1 MVAFCFSFVHFFRTQ
16 IENRNKHHNP
26 KEKGQNKAK
35 IEQRIT
41 RFCSIIIPQK
51 KRVSK
56 STSRFS
62 IEKVVK
68 GEQRFFALHNPI
80 SHDMS
85 SRSQAFQPIQP
96 LQPLNNGQLN
106 ARASNVTP
114 VKPLRNYKENHFDPY
129 YNQPYLDT
137 KVAATTYHNTGAAA
151 ATTTATA
158 NTAIAP
164 QQKKKKEKLST
175 LCKTPP
181 SIVRTRTGRDYRR
194 GTFLGEG
201 GFARCFQMK
210 DLLGKIFAAKTVA
223 KASIKNEKTKTKLLS
238 EIKIHKSLK
247 HPNIV
252 NFIDCFED
260 DVNVY
265 ILLEICPNQS
275 LMELLKTRKRVSEPE
290 VRFFMVQIVGAIKYL
305 HLRRVLH
312 RDLKLGNIFFDP
324 QMNLKIGDFGLASVL
339 PLGENARKYTIC
351 GTPNY
356 IAPEVL
362 GGKSVGHS
370 FEVDIWAIGIM
381 MYALLV
387 GKPPFQAK
395 DVQVIY
401 ERIKKT
407 EYLFPA
413 DKPISYE
420 AKVLIQDLLSLNPLN
435 RPTIDEVLQYEWF
448 KGAFPDKTLGVSL
461 SSTPGGLEQI
471 SKAQSAINF
480 TNTKASAGI
489 YTPKTK
495 NPVEI
500 LRSDLQSEQPR
511 ALLPQLLSPGDTKSK
526 YQEVEPTK
534 FSTSNKKINFNS
546 TYSTTIKRL
555 NQICFETYQ
564 NMRRLEYSK
573 HELLDTMVLPLCEN
587 PTLISK
593 WVDYSN
599 KYGFLYQLNTDDIG
613 VLFNDENTILK
624 LSDLDRFF
632 ELIYHENE
640 GWTCIESSTTHPPS
654 QSKKQLEIVDF
665 FAKYMNSNLS
675 KVSDNEDRKETVFLR
690 RYTRTSD
697 YIMFELT
704 NGSFQFNFKDHHK
717 ICISK
722 NGLAITHISPS
733 RMIQTHPLI
742 FILKHGNFPS
752 VDVPQ
757 CLEKVQVIK
766 EAIKKKAF
774 KE

>member
-1 MVAFCFSFVHFFRTQ
+1 
-16 IENRNKHHNP
+16 
-26 KEKGQNKAK
+26 
-35 IEQRIT
+35 
-41 RFCSIIIPQK
+41 
-51 KRVSK
+51 
-56 STSRFS
+56 
-62 IEKVVK
+62 
-68 GEQRFFALHNPI
+68 
-80 SHDMS
+80 MS
-85 SRSQAFQPIQP
+85 SVRTQP

-106 ARASNVTP
+106 TRANNITP
-114 VKPLRNYKENHFDPY
+114 IKPVRHNKEN
-129 YNQPYLDT
+129 QEEVKT
-137 KVAATTYHNTGAAA
+137 
-151 ATTTATA
+151 
-158 NTAIAP
+158 
-164 QQKKKKEKLST
+164 KKKKEKLSA

-181 SIVRTRTGRDYRR
+181 SIVRTRNGRDYRR

-210 DLLGKIFAAKTVA
+210 DSSGKIYAAKTVA

-247 HPNIV
+247 HSNIV

-290 VRFFMVQIVGAIKYL
+290 VRYFMVQMVGAIKYL
-305 HLRRVLH
+305 HSRRVIH
-312 RDLKLGNIFFDP
+312 RDLKLGNVFFDP
-324 QMNLKIGDFGLASVL
+324 DMNLKIGDFGLASIL
-339 PLGENARKYTIC
+339 PSLESRKYTIC

-362 GGKSVGHS
+362 GGKNVGHS
-370 FEVDIWAIGIM
+370 FEVDIWALGIM
-381 MYALLV
+381 LYALLV

-407 EYLFPA
+407 EYSFPV
-413 DKPISYE
+413 DKPISEE
-420 AKVLIQDLLSLNPLN
+420 AKVLIKDLLSLNPLH
-435 RPTIDEVLQYEWF
+435 RPNINEILNYDWF
-448 KGAFPDKTLGVSL
+448 KGSFPDKTHEISL
-461 SSTPGGLEQI
+461 NGTPEGIDNI

-480 TNTKASAGI
+480 TNTKASCGI

-500 LRSDLQSEQPR
+500 LRSDLHSEQPR
-511 ALLPQLLSPGDTKSK
+511 AMLPKSLSPGDTRNK
-526 YQEVEPTK
+526 YQEVDPAQLGK
-534 FSTSNKKINFNS
+534 PRRVNFNS

-573 HELLDTMVLPLCEN
+573 HDRIDTMELPSCEN

-599 KYGFLYQLNTDDIG
+599 KYGFSYQLTNDDIG
-613 VLFNDENTILK
+613 VLFNDENTFLK
-624 LSDLDRFF
+624 LHSSGRFL
-632 ELIYHENE
+632 ELIYHEGE
-640 GWTCIESSTTHPPS
+640 GWTCIENSSSHPPS
-654 QSKKQLEIVDF
+654 QVKRQLEIVDF

-675 KVSDNEDRKETVFLR
+675 KVSENEERKETVFLR
-690 RYTRTSD
+690 RYTRTSE
-697 YIMFELT
+697 YIMFEMT
-704 NGSFQFNFKDHHK
+704 NGNFQFNFKDHHK
-717 ICISK
+717 VCISK
-722 NGLAITHISPS
+722 SGLAITHISPN
-733 RMIQTHPLI
+733 RITQTHPLI
-742 FILKHGNFPS
+742 FILKHGDFPS
-752 VDVPQ
+752 TEVPN
-757 CLEKVQVIK
+757 CLEKIAIIK
-766 EAIKKKAF
+766 EAIKRKAF

>member
-1 MVAFCFSFVHFFRTQ
+1 
-16 IENRNKHHNP
+16 
-26 KEKGQNKAK
+26 
-35 IEQRIT
+35 
-41 RFCSIIIPQK
+41 
-51 KRVSK
+51 
-56 STSRFS
+56 
-62 IEKVVK
+62 
-68 GEQRFFALHNPI
+68 
-80 SHDMS
+80 MS
-85 SRSQAFQPIQP
+85 ARSQPFHSIQP
-96 LQPLNNGQLN
+96 LQPLNSGQLN
-106 ARASNVTP
+106 ARVNNITP
-114 VKPLRNYKENHFDPY
+114 VKPLRNYKENQYDLK
-129 YNQPYLDT
+129 QSTDGGKLSS
-137 KVAATTYHNTGAAA
+137 
-151 ATTTATA
+151 ATA
-158 NTAIAP
+158 SGVNAP
-164 QQKKKKEKLST
+164 IVSQPQQQKKKKEKLST

-210 DLLGKIFAAKTVA
+210 DSSGKIYAAKTVA

-247 HPNIV
+247 HANIV
-252 NFIDCFED
+252 NFVDCFED

-305 HLRRVLH
+305 HSRRVLH

-339 PLGENARKYTIC
+339 PSGNDSRKYTIC

-381 MYALLV
+381 MYALLI

-407 EYLFPA
+407 EYSFPI

-420 AKVLIQDLLSLNPLN
+420 AKTLIQDLLSLNPLH
-435 RPTIDEVLQYEWF
+435 RPTIDEILQYDWF
-448 KGAFPDKTLGVSL
+448 KGPFPDKTLEVSL
-461 SSTPGGLEQI
+461 NLTPGGLDQI

-500 LRSDLQSEQPR
+500 LRSDLHSEQPKT
-511 ALLPQLLSPGDTKSK
+511 LLPQSLSPGDTKDK
-526 YQEVEPTK
+526 YQEVEPIG
-534 FSTSNKKINFNS
+534 STGRQSKKINFNS

-573 HELLDTMVLPLCEN
+573 HEMLDTMELPSCEN

-599 KYGFLYQLNTDDIG
+599 KYGFSYQLNTDDIG

-624 LSDLDRFF
+624 LHNSDKFL

-640 GWTCIESSTTHPPS
+640 GWTCIENSLLHPPL

-690 RYTRTSD
+690 RYTRTSEF
-697 YIMFELT
+697 IMFEMT
-704 NGSFQFNFKDHHK
+704 NGNFQFNFKDHHK

-722 NGLAITHISPS
+722 GGLAITHISPS

-742 FILKHGNFPS
+742 FILKQGNFPS
-752 VDVPQ
+752 IEVPE
-757 CLEKVQVIK
+757 CLEKIAIIK
-766 EAIKKKAF
+766 DAIKKKAF

>member
-1 MVAFCFSFVHFFRTQ
+1 MNNV
-16 IENRNKHHNP
+16 
-26 KEKGQNKAK
+26 
-35 IEQRIT
+35 
-41 RFCSIIIPQK
+41 
-51 KRVSK
+51 
-56 STSRFS
+56 
-62 IEKVVK
+62 
-68 GEQRFFALHNPI
+68 
-80 SHDMS
+80 
-85 SRSQAFQPIQP
+85 RSQP

-106 ARASNVTP
+106 TRSNNITP
-114 VKPLRNYKENHFDPY
+114 IKPVRRSKENVA
-129 YNQPYLDT
+129 DT
-137 KVAATTYHNTGAAA
+137 K
-151 ATTTATA
+151 
-158 NTAIAP
+158 
-164 QQKKKKEKLST
+164 QKKKKEKLSA

-181 SIVRTRTGRDYRR
+181 SIVRTRNGRDYRR
-194 GTFLGEG
+194 GNFLGEG

-210 DLLGKIFAAKTVA
+210 DASGQIYAAKTVA

-247 HPNIV
+247 HSNIV

-275 LMELLKTRKRVSEPE
+275 LMELLKTRKSVSEPE

-305 HLRRVLH
+305 HSRRVIH

-324 QMNLKIGDFGLASVL
+324 DMNLKIGDFGLASVL
-339 PLGENARKYTIC
+339 PANDSRKYTIC

-362 GGKSVGHS
+362 GGKNTGHS

-381 MYALLV
+381 MYALLI

-407 EYLFPA
+407 EYSFPS
-413 DKPISYE
+413 DKPISDD
-420 AKVLIQDLLSLNPLN
+420 AKILIKDLLSLNPLN
-435 RPTIDEVLQYEWF
+435 RPTINEILSYDWF
-448 KGAFPDKTLGVSL
+448 KGPFPDKTQEASL
-461 SSTPGGLEQI
+461 SSTPEGLHEI

-480 TNTKASAGI
+480 TNTKANAGI
-489 YTPKTK
+489 YTPKSR

-500 LRSDLQSEQPR
+500 LRSDLHSEQPKTM
-511 ALLPQLLSPGDTKSK
+511 LPQSLSPNDTKNK
-526 YQEVEPTK
+526 YQEVDPTQLGK
-534 FSTSNKKINFNS
+534 PRKVNFNS
-546 TYSTTIKRL
+546 NYSTTIKRL

-573 HELLDTMVLPLCEN
+573 HETIDALELPRCEN

-599 KYGFLYQLNTDDIG
+599 KYGFSYQMNNDDIG
-613 VLFNDENTILK
+613 VLFNDKNTFLK
-624 LSDLDRFF
+624 LHNSDRFL

-640 GWTCIESSTTHPPS
+640 GWTCIENSTSHPPT
-654 QSKKQLEIVDF
+654 QAKRQLEIVDF

-675 KVSDNEDRKETVFLR
+675 KVSENEERKETVFLR
-690 RYTRTSD
+690 RYSRTSD
-697 YIMFELT
+697 YIMFEMT
-704 NGSFQFNFKDHHK
+704 NGNFQFNFKDHHK

-722 NGLAITHISPS
+722 SGLAITHISPN
-733 RMIQTHPLI
+733 RIAQTHPLVL
-742 FILKHGNFPS
+742 ILKQENFPYGE
-752 VDVPQ
+752 VPN
-757 CLEKVQVIK
+757 CMEKIAIIK
-766 EAIKKKAF
+766 EAIKRKAF
-774 KE
+774 KEN